1 MKEITTLRAR
11 LGQASIG
18 LFTTLF
24 ALFCLFPLVIVVSTS
39 LSSESEIASRGFTI
53 IPRGFTLD
61 AYELLYRDNDLL
73 ANSYLVTALV
83 TGIGTILAVLITGM
97 AAFAINN
104 KHVKYRN
111 AFALFFFVPMVFHAG
126 IVPWYLMSRAIG
138 LHDNLFALII
148 PKLVFNPFNLFL
160 VRNYMA
166 GLPDSLT
173 ESAKMDGAND
183 LAIAFRI
190 YFPLSVPILATIALF
205 YGLNYWNDWWNA
217 IMLVNRE
224 TLYPLQFM
232 LFKIQ
237 SELRMLEMLQNM
249 GVEVAT
255 DVQLPSES
263 LKMATAVVTIGP
275 IVLLYPFLQRY
286 FVKGLVIGSVKG

>member
-1 MKEITTLRAR
+1 MKGMITLRAR
-11 LGQASIG
+11 LAQAGIG

-73 ANSYLVTALV
+73 ANSYLVTVLV

-104 KHVKYRN
+104 KHVRYRN
-111 AFALFFFVPMVFHAG
+111 AFALFFFVPMVFHSG

-138 LHDNLFALII
+138 LYDNLLALII

-183 LAIAFRI
+183 LTIAFRI